1 MKMWLLRIAIVGAAI
16 LCFLIG
22 PLAAYKGFQVMRSG
36 NVGHPGLAIRAL
48 VCGIALVLFGIFL
61 LYTLFTF

>member
-1 MKMWLLRIAIVGAAI
+1 MWLLRIAIVVVAI

-36 NVGHPGLAIRAL
+36 KVGHPGLAMRAL
-48 VCGIALVLFGIFL
+48 VCGVALVLFGFFL
-61 LYTLFTF
+61 IYKIFTF